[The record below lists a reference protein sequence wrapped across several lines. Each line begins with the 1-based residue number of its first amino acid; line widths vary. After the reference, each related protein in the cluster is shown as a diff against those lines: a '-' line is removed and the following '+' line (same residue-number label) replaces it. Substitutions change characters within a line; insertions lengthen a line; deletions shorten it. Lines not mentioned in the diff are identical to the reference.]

1 MLIISYLERI
11 LWERHRAVIPP
22 RTATPYAHCRIGW
35 GMDQELVLRSVHSF
49 ARDGKMRGHIRLSP
63 GEPQTSACADAAQ

>member
-11 LWERHRAVIPP
+11 LWERHRTVIPP

-35 GMDQELVLRSVHSF
+35 GMD
-49 ARDGKMRGHIRLSP
+49 
-63 GEPQTSACADAAQ
+63 